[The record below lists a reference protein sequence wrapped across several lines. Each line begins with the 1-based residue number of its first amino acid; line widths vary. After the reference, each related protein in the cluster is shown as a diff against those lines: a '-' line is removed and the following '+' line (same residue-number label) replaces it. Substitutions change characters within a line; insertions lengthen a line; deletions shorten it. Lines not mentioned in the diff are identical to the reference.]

1 MKRTVEETERRRT
14 WSGEEYPMDMNTWVV
29 KRKRKRNER

>member
-14 WSGEEYPMDMNTWVV
+14 WSGEDYPMDEHMGGEEEEET
-29 KRKRKRNER
+29 K